1 MVLKTLWFSKLRGS
15 QYLVSLHV
23 ESKTTSHTLKGT
35 LCFFPKTLEEYT
47 MIRIENP
54 DVYQG
59 IERPDCGTHE
69 KQRFLS
75 DLTADLSNY
84 SHKILFILVVS
95 IVDGN
100 FPYCGGTI
108 IGPSTILTAAHCLY
122 EVTNISGVKILV
134 AEHDL
139 KISDESKRR

>member
-1 MVLKTLWFSKLRGS
+1 MTLVF
-15 QYLVSLHV
+15 
-23 ESKTTSHTLKGT
+23 
-35 LCFFPKTLEEYT
+35 C
-47 MIRIENP
+47 
-54 DVYQG
+54 
-59 IERPDCGTHE
+59 
-69 KQRFLS
+69 
-75 DLTADLSNY
+75 TANSENY
-84 SHKILFILVVS
+84 SNTILFILIVF

-139 KISDESKRR
+139 KLSDETKRR

>member
-1 MVLKTLWFSKLRGS
+1 M
-15 QYLVSLHV
+15 
-23 ESKTTSHTLKGT
+23 
-35 LCFFPKTLEEYT
+35 
-47 MIRIENP
+47 
-54 DVYQG
+54 
-59 IERPDCGTHE
+59 
-69 KQRFLS
+69 
-75 DLTADLSNY
+75 
-84 SHKILFILVVS
+84 FIPVVS

-139 KISDESKRR
+139 KISDETKRR

>member
-1 MVLKTLWFSKLRGS
+1 MKFQIIKNFWD
-15 QYLVSLHV
+15 
-23 ESKTTSHTLKGT
+23 
-35 LCFFPKTLEEYT
+35 
-47 MIRIENP
+47 IEIIGN
-54 DVYQG
+54 
-59 IERPDCGTHE
+59 R
-69 KQRFLS
+69 R
-75 DLTADLSNY
+75 
-84 SHKILFILVVS
+84 KILFILVVF

-139 KISDESKRR
+139 KISDETKRQ